1 MRRPRRS
8 TWVLAAVFV
17 TALTAYLLVRP
28 APSPALLVVPVATTT
43 PHPTVPRAPAST
55 STRSPTPVSSAPTS
69 PVPRTGL
76 TAGTTAGTT
85 RGAPTPAE
93 VTAPPSSGVGPGG

>member
-43 PHPTVPRAPAST
+43 PHATAQHTPAPT
-55 STRSPTPVSSAPTS
+55 STRPPTPISPVPTSSA
-69 PVPRTGL
+69 PRTGL
-76 TAGTTAGTT
+76 TAGTTTGTTTGTT
-85 RGAPTPAE
+85 RGATD
-93 VTAPPSSGVGPGG
+93 PG